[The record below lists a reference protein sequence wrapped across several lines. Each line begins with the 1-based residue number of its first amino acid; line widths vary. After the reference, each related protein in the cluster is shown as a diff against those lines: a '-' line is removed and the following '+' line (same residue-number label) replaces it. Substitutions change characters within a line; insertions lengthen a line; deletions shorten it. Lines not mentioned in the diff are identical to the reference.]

1 MKLAVLMLIV
11 AGLVVVGATPA
22 FACSCLP
29 SSPAE
34 VAARSDAAF
43 VGTYLGR
50 TEPPPG
56 PVLNTSTDVVNH
68 FSMERVVKGGPIA
81 GNVDVRAPYSGA
93 SCGLEIGVGQRVGL
107 GLTGSA
113 AEWRSLLCNQTDPD
127 GLLAVGQAVNPP
139 TLPPAPSPVA
149 PSPKATQ
156 RSSVEPTDLVATP
169 TALET
174 SSPSPSP
181 TASPTNDQ
189 VGLASEEGSGPSL
202 VPILAVGALLLV
214 GVAGALALRWRNRP
228 GPE

>member
-1 MKLAVLMLIV
+1 MKLPVLMLIV

-56 PVLNTSTDVVNH
+56 PVVNTSTDVVNH
-68 FSMERVVKGGPIA
+68 FSVERVVKGGPIA
-81 GNVDVRAPYSGA
+81 GNVDVRAPLSGA
-93 SCGLEIGVGQRVGL
+93 SCGGL

-113 AEWRSLLCNQTDPD
+113 SEWRSLLCNQTDAD
-127 GLLAVGQAVNPP
+127 GLLAVGQPVNPP
-139 TLPPAPSPVA
+139 PPPPASSPVA

-156 RSSVEPTDLVATP
+156 PPSVDPTNVVTTP
-169 TALET
+169 TLLET
-174 SSPSPSP
+174 PSPSPNP
-181 TASPTNDQ
+181 TASPTNDD
-189 VGLASEEGSGPSL
+189 VGLASAEGPGPPW

-214 GVAGALALRWRNRP
+214 GVAGALALRGRTRS
-228 GPE
+228 GAK

>member
-1 MKLAVLMLIV
+1 MKLAVVMMIV

-22 FACSCLP
+22 FACSCAP

-68 FSMERVVKGGPIA
+68 FSVERVVKGGPIA

-93 SCGLEIGVGQRVGL
+93 SCGLEIGVGRRVGL

-127 GLLAVGQAVNPP
+127 GLLAVGNPVNPP
-139 TLPPAPSPVA
+139 PPPPAPSPVA

-156 RSSVEPTDLVATP
+156 PPWVEPTDLVATP
-169 TALET
+169 TLLAT
-174 SSPSPSP
+174 PSPSPSP
-181 TASPTNDQ
+181 TASPTNDE
-189 VGLASEEGSGPSL
+189 VGLASEEESGPPW
-202 VPILAVGALLLV
+202 VPILVVGALLLA
-214 GVAGALALRWRNRP
+214 GVAGALALRGRNRS
-228 GPE
+228 GAE